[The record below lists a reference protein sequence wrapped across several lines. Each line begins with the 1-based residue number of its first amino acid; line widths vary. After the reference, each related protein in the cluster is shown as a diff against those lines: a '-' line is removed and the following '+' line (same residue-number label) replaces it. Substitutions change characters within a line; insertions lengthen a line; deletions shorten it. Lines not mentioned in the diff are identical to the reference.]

1 MYEIK
6 FGLQVNNI
14 MTYLTSS
21 TWGAG
26 GGEVWGGPHTPEIE
40 IPKVAL
46 EWASPIQN
54 HSLI

>member
-1 MYEIK
+1 M
-6 FGLQVNNI
+6 
-14 MTYLTSS
+14 
-21 TWGAG
+21 
-26 GGEVWGGPHTPEIE
+26 GPPPPTPEIE